1 MSSNNYYDVNTW
13 PVGNPSEDVG
23 EVINSIIADIKDRQA
38 ATDVNNG
45 GKPGAVIYLPPG
57 DYHLRTQVVIDISFL
72 RIQGS
77 GHGFTSSSIRFNV
90 PEDEWP
96 DLHELWPGGSRII
109 VDLPPASDGEGADGE
124 GSDEAKG
131 AAFYIE
137 RSGSPRISSVEFSN
151 FCIDGLHF
159 TPDGSGLPA
168 ENTYVNGK
176 TGIYVA
182 SANDSFRVTGM
193 GFIYLENALT
203 IHNADALSIHDN
215 FIAECGSCIE
225 LRGWGQ
231 ASKITDNL
239 IGAGFKGHSI
249 YARNH
254 GGLLI
259 TANNIFPRG
268 ASSVYLDG
276 VTRSSVTNNRL
287 HSFYPGMVVLAANS
301 SENLVATNHFLRDHE
316 PWTPFLGVD
325 NGLDDLYGLLCVSGS
340 NNSVVGNHF
349 SEVIDAQSIR
359 PAGATPVIIRLLEGA
374 GNFVSNNH
382 VVAMDVHSTSSDSCF
397 SAQVDAL
404 LTTGASDGLAVTAVL
419 VESGSARNTVLDSGT
434 DAQVIAD
441 RTVNA
446 LRATPTVGFQA
457 AHADSI
463 AGSAPTS

>member
-1 MSSNNYYDVNTW
+1 MPSNNCYDVTTW
-13 PVGNPSEDVG
+13 PAGNPYEDVG

-38 ATDVNNG
+38 DADVNDG
-45 GKPGAVIYLPPG
+45 GKPGAVIYIPPG
-57 DYHLRTQVVIDISFL
+57 DYRLRTQVVIDISFL
-72 RIQGS
+72 RIEGS

-96 DLHELWPGGSRII
+96 DLHELWPGGSRIL
-109 VDLPPASDGEGADGE
+109 VDIPVAEDAEES
-124 GSDEAKG
+124 KG
-131 AAFYIE
+131 AAFYVE

-159 TPDGSGLPA
+159 RPDGSGMPA

-182 SANDSFRVTGM
+182 SANDSFRVIGM
-193 GFIYLENALT
+193 GFVYLENALT
-203 IHNADALSIHDN
+203 IYHADALSIHGN

-239 IGAGFKGHSI
+239 VGAGFKGHSI
-249 YARNH
+249 YAQNH

-259 TANNIFPRG
+259 TANNVFPRG
-268 ASSVYLDG
+268 SSSVHLNG

-287 HSFYPGMVVLAANS
+287 HSFYPGMVMLTANS

-316 PWTPFLGVD
+316 PWTPFLEVD
-325 NGLDDLYGLLCVSGS
+325 NGLNDLNGLLCVSGS
-340 NNSVVGNHF
+340 NNSVIGNHF
-349 SEVIDAQSIR
+349 SQIIDSQSIR
-359 PAGATPVIIRLLEGA
+359 PAGATPVIIRLAAGV

-382 VVAMDVHSTSSDSCF
+382 VVALDVHSTSSDSCF
-397 SAQVDAL
+397 EAQVDAL
-404 LTTGASDGLAVTAVL
+404 LTTQAADSLGVTAVL
-419 VESGSARNTVLDSGT
+419 VDAESARNTILDSGS

-441 RTVNA
+441 RAVNA
-446 LRATPTVGFQA
+446 LRATPTVGFQTA
-457 AHADSI
+457 PAL
-463 AGSAPTS
+463 SAPTP